1 MKKTPAPVDR
11 EPNYITPDGLARLR
25 DEYQTLMHKERPL
38 TVKAVAWAASLG
50 DRSENADYIY
60 NKKRLR
66 EIDRRLGF
74 LLSRIEIAN
83 VVDPKIIKSQ
93 AVVFGATVTI
103 EDEDGKQKTFQIV
116 GQDEID
122 VDQGKVSWRSPL
134 AKALIGKKVNDEV
147 TIKKPS
153 GDSWAE
159 IVKIEFI

>member
-1 MKKTPAPVDR
+1 MNTSKG
-11 EPNYITPDGLARLR
+11 PNYITPDGLSRLR
-25 DEYQTLMHKERPL
+25 EEYQTLLLKERPE

-83 VVDPKIIKSQ
+83 VVDPKSVKSEKI
-93 AVVFGATVTI
+93 VFGATVTI
-103 EDEDGKQKTFQIV
+103 EDEDGEIKIVQIV
-116 GQDEID
+116 GKDEID
-122 VDQGKVSWRSPL
+122 INRGKISWESPI
-134 AKALIGKKVNDEV
+134 AKALIGKRVGDEA

-153 GDSWAE
+153 GESVVE
-159 IVKIEFI
+159 IIKIEFI